1 MTKKHKLMI
10 AVQPTRGLDVGA
22 IEYIHK
28 NIVKLRDKG
37 IGVLLVSFEL
47 EEVMNLA
54 DRILVMFEGEI
65 VGEFVDIKNL
75 DLNELGL
82 YMAGGK
88 RMTEEEMI
96 KMYQEVA

>member
-1 MTKKHKLMI
+1 
-10 AVQPTRGLDVGA
+10 
-22 IEYIHK
+22 
-28 NIVKLRDKG
+28 
-37 IGVLLVSFEL
+37 
-47 EEVMNLA
+47 
-54 DRILVMFEGEI
+54 MFEGEI

>member
-1 MTKKHKLMI
+1 M
-10 AVQPTRGLDVGA
+10 
-22 IEYIHK
+22 
-28 NIVKLRDKG
+28 G

-65 VGEFVDIKNL
+65 VGEFTDIQNL

-88 RMTEEEMI
+88 RMNM
-96 KMYQEVA
+96 KEVA